1 MASASIFVIDDDAGV
16 REALEAALSPRYQVQ
31 TAATATAALEI
42 LASHH
47 FDLIL
52 LDYQLPDLLGTSVL
66 QAIKRLFP
74 STLVVMMTGFG
85 TEDVA
90 IQALRGGASDY
101 LRKPI
106 DFQDLLTRIDALLT
120 VRRGESEKRLNPSVQ
135 RSDPATP

>member
-16 REALEAALSPRYQVQ
+16 REALEAALSPHYQVR
-31 TAATATAALEI
+31 TAATATAALET

-52 LDYQLPDLLGTSVL
+52 LDYQLPELLGTSVL
-66 QAIKRLFP
+66 QTIKRSFP
-74 STLVVMMTGFG
+74 STLVILMTGFG

-90 IQALRGGASDY
+90 IQAFRGGASDY

-106 DFQDLLTRIDALLT
+106 DFQDLLARIEALLT
-120 VRRGESEKRLNPSVQ
+120 ARGGER
-135 RSDPATP
+135 

>member
-16 REALEAALSPRYQVQ
+16 REALEAALSPQYQVQ
-31 TAATATAALEI
+31 TAATATAALET

-66 QAIKRLFP
+66 QTIKRSFP
-74 STLVVMMTGFG
+74 STLVILMTGFG
-85 TEDVA
+85 SEDVA
-90 IQALRGGASDY
+90 IQAFRGGASDY

-106 DFQDLLTRIDALLT
+106 DFQDLLARIEALLT
-120 VRRGESEKRLNPSVQ
+120 ARGGER
-135 RSDPATP
+135 